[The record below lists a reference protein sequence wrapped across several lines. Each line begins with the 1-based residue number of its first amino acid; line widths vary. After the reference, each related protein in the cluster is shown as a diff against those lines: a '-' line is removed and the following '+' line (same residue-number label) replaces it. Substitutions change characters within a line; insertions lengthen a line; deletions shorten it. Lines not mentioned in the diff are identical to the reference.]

1 MAIKSRQRKAKELL
15 DADNKLNDLRWWKQD
30 GPHRAVFANVERL
43 GVYARL
49 RQAQDLHYACL
60 YDDAEL
66 AQMIQGADAIE
77 AGIPQTM
84 TTNVIRREVNS
95 FVAQIVVNK
104 PLPMA
109 MTNGGNYAEQRR
121 AKALTRFFGGILDE
135 VGYYETRRLRIRD
148 AAIFGSGLARN
159 FRVGRKLY
167 HQRLFPWEVRFDPL
181 DAMKGRPRTLFFR
194 HQLDRLVAMDRWPK
208 FAEQIKRSIS
218 RTADDLHDVTFEKT
232 ADTVLIEEAFHLP
245 NGDVDIDQAGKKG
258 FDPKD
263 GAWAMC
269 CSEATLAQGDYLRDY
284 HQLSKLDFS
293 PGVFGWWGEGLV
305 RQLSGLQFEIN
316 SIGLRLQEQG
326 FLTGSYVLVPA
337 GSGIE
342 TEVFDN
348 GALTVIRYE
357 GQKPE
362 WVTPPPW
369 HPAFFD
375 YFMALRGQFVSDVSG
390 LPGMVSRGEGPPP
403 GVTSGKAQRTFHEI
417 AQLNLVP
424 FGHADEEDCVNTAW
438 QLFDLLEEIHDE
450 AGEDGEKFVVKVER
464 RSDGRS
470 VVDDIDFA
478 KVRMDRA
485 SFKLRSWPTNFLAST
500 PTDRW
505 QQIADMAQQGLFSED
520 ELVSL
525 LDFPDLQRVLNLR
538 GAPRRVVEKI
548 IEKFLDAEGE
558 MPRIKPEPTMNLDIC
573 VALGTLAYLEA
584 KWIDDVPEENTSAL
598 LDFVVIARL
607 MRDGKL
613 DENGNPIQAQDQG
626 QNPAQANGG
635 VGPQPGDQSPD
646 ATMPEAMPALGG
658 GEPSQLFAPPT
669 GAPLPGNAVAP
680 QVMPPPGAEG

>member
-1 MAIKSRQRKAKELL
+1 MSRSVMLFSLGMLL
-15 DADNKLNDLRWWKQD
+15 ASPSSPATAASSTQNGFLASHYPPNALRNGED
-30 GPHRAVFANVERL
+30 G
-43 GVYARL
+43 
-49 RQAQDLHYACL
+49 
-60 YDDAEL
+60 
-66 AQMIQGADAIE
+66 
-77 AGIPQTM
+77 
-84 TTNVIRREVNS
+84 
-95 FVAQIVVNK
+95 
-104 PLPMA
+104 
-109 MTNGGNYAEQRR
+109 
-121 AKALTRFFGGILDE
+121 
-135 VGYYETRRLRIRD
+135 
-148 AAIFGSGLARN
+148 
-159 FRVGRKLY
+159 RVG
-167 HQRLFPWEVRFDPL
+167 F
-181 DAMKGRPRTLFFR
+181 
-194 HQLDRLVAMDRWPK
+194 
-208 FAEQIKRSIS
+208 S
-218 RTADDLHDVTFEKT
+218 
-232 ADTVLIEEAFHLP
+232 
-245 NGDVDIDQAGKKG
+245 VDID
-258 FDPKD
+258 
-263 GAWAMC
+263 
-269 CSEATLAQGDYLRDY
+269 
-284 HQLSKLDFS
+284 
-293 PGVFGWWGEGLV
+293 
-305 RQLSGLQFEIN
+305 
-316 SIGLRLQEQG
+316 EQG
-326 FLTGSYVLVPA
+326 RIEKCAITQSSGYETLDRETCDFIVQFA
-337 GSGIE
+337 G
-342 TEVFDN
+342 F
-348 GALTVIRYE
+348 
-357 GQKPE
+357 
-362 WVTPPPW
+362 
-369 HPAFFD
+369 
-375 YFMALRGQFVSDVSG
+375 
-390 LPGMVSRGEGPPP
+390 GP
-403 GVTSGKAQRTFHEI
+403 VRDTSGKAQRTFHEI

-558 MPRIKPEPTMNLDIC
+558 MPRIKPEPPMNLDIC

-598 LDFVVIARL
+598 LDFVVTARL